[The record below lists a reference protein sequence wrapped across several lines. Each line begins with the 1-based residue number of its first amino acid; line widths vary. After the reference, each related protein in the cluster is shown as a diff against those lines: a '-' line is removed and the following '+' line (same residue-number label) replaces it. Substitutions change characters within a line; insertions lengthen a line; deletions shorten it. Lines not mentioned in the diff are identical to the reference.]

1 MTKILETKTKEIYEI
16 DTKGKSQCKLRCPA
30 CDLTNKDKREKSLSW
45 NDDLGTG
52 HCFRPSCDARFVK
65 YDESRVYEKKEY
77 RLPDPLDDI
86 KPYSERMAAFF
97 MSRGLFESTMKRFNI
112 VEKEHYFNAVN
123 EKRNA
128 ILFPYYRD
136 KHLVNI
142 KYRDGE
148 KNFMLETGAELI
160 PFNLDNIKGKK
171 EIIIT
176 EGEFD
181 CMSIE
186 QVGFTHVI
194 SVPNGAS
201 SNLDYLDRFIESHF
215 EDKDEIV
222 IAVDTDKK
230 GLDLRNELVRRLGAE
245 RCRIVTYVE
254 GCKDINEVLCKPG
267 HGSTAVLQA
276 IEDAQYV
283 KIEGVFEVID
293 VRSQLDIL
301 FNEGLQKGATIG
313 HPHFDDLISWVTG
326 RLCVVTGIP
335 SHGKSEFLDEIV
347 YRLNLK
353 HKWRAAYFSPENHPL
368 EWHISKVVSKLT
380 GKKFEKD
387 KLSHEEYKKSVNYT
401 NDNYFFIAPMD
412 SSDIDTILE
421 KAASLVR
428 RKGIKMLVIDP
439 YNKLEHNLPKGLNE
453 TQYISL
459 FLDKLISFA
468 RKYNILCFLVAHP
481 VKMKV
486 EDGVY
491 EVPSLYSISGSSHFY
506 NKTDFGICVYRNFVT
521 NNVEVYVQ
529 KVKFKHLGKPGI
541 SNFHYNLEN
550 GRYVQ
555 AYNDQPPAWDNTN
568 HLTKQL
574 YNDELNIEEPEFD
587 FDDGDL
593 PM

>member
-1 MTKILETKTKEIYEI
+1 MMWQDLGVDVKNRISGQIKTY
-16 DTKGKSQCKLRCPA
+16 CPK
-30 CDLTNKDKREKSLSW
+30 CHNKRSDKRDASLSCNLDTGAYKCHYCEW
-45 NDDLGTG
+45 SGNINSNPAKTYFKPEWKNNTSVPDHVVKWFEGRGINQSTLLKARVTYGNEYMPQKGSEVGTIQ
-52 HCFRPSCDARFVK
+52 FNYFINNELVNVK
-65 YDESRVYEKKEY
+65 YRT
-77 RLPDPLDDI
+77 LD
-86 KPYSERMAAFF
+86 
-97 MSRGLFESTMKRFNI
+97 
-112 VEKEHYFNAVN
+112 
-123 EKRNA
+123 
-128 ILFPYYRD
+128 
-136 KHLVNI
+136 
-142 KYRDGE
+142 
-148 KNFMLETGAELI
+148 KNFKLVSNAELV
-160 PFNLDNIKGKK
+160 PYNIDSIHK
-171 EIIIT
+171 EKTCVIT
-176 EGEFD
+176 EGEID
-181 CMSIE
+181 CLSFI
-186 QVGFTHVI
+186 QCGFASVI
-194 SVPNGAS
+194 SVPNGAT

-215 EDKDEIV
+215 EDKEEIF

-254 GCKDINEVLCKPG
+254 GCKDINEVLSKPG

-283 KIEGVFEVID
+283 KIEGVFEVSD
-293 VRSQLDIL
+293 VRSQLDML

-353 HKWRAAYFSPENHPL
+353 HKWRVAYFSPENHPL

-459 FLDKLISFA
+459 FLDRLISFA

-486 EDGVY
+486 EDGLY
-491 EVPSLYSISGSSHFY
+491 EVPNLYSISGSSHFF
-506 NKTDFGICVYRNFVT
+506 NKTDYGISVYRNFVT
-521 NNVEVYVQ
+521 NTVEVYVQ
-529 KVKFKHLGKPGI
+529 KVKFRHLGKPGV

-555 AYNDQPPAWDNTN
+555 AYEDQSPEWTNEN

-574 YNDELNIEEPEFD
+574 FNDRINQEDPKID